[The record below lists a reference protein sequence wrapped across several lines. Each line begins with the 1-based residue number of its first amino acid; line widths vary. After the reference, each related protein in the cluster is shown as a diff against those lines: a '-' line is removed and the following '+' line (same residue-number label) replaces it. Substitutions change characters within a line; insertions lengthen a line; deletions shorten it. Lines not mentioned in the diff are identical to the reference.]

1 MNPVC
6 QVFYPAP
13 AFGII
18 LVKHKPTPSQRWQT
32 DMDDTFAFQQ
42 LLTEVRAKNQTAC
55 TELVQQFQDEILRAV
70 RPALIGM
77 GLQRV
82 LDPTDICQ
90 AVLTSFF
97 ERVVSGPYKFET
109 PQQLRHLLL
118 TMARNKVM
126 DEARKYSAFRRDQRR
141 HVPESEEDCLR
152 GLPAD
157 ISTPSSIAVK
167 RELIDAIHRHLS
179 DEERYLVEQ
188 RTLGRDW
195 ASLGAERNLSP
206 EAMRKKVD
214 RAILRVTKQLGLG

>member
-1 MNPVC
+1 MDNP
-6 QVFYPAP
+6 Q
-13 AFGII
+13 
-18 LVKHKPTPSQRWQT
+18 
-32 DMDDTFAFQQ
+32 AFQH
-42 LLTEVRAKNQTAC
+42 LLQRVRAKDQAAC
-55 TELVQQFQDEILRAV
+55 TELVKQFQEEIYRAV

-82 LDPTDICQ
+82 LDPMDICQ
-90 AVLTSFF
+90 AVMASFF
-97 ERVVSGPYKFET
+97 DRVVTGPYKLDT
-109 PQQLRHLLL
+109 PQALRQLLL

-126 DEARKYSAFRRDQRR
+126 DEARKYSAFRRDHRR
-141 HVPESEEDCLR
+141 QMTDGEEDCLQ

-167 RELIDAIHRHLS
+167 RELIEAIHRHLS

-214 RAILRVTKQLGLG
+214 RAILRVTKQLGLA

>member
-1 MNPVC
+1 MTLSQPDQLRRNPMNE
-6 QVFYPAP
+6 Q
-13 AFGII
+13 
-18 LVKHKPTPSQRWQT
+18 L
-32 DMDDTFAFQQ
+32 AFQQ
-42 LLTEVRAKNQTAC
+42 LLQRVRAKDQAAC
-55 TELVQQFQDEILRAV
+55 TTLVRQYQEDILRAV

-90 AVLTSFF
+90 AVMVSFF
-97 ERVVSGPYKFET
+97 ERVVTGPYKLEE

-126 DEARKYSAFRRDQRR
+126 DEARKYSAFRRDHRR
-141 HVPESEEDCLR
+141 HQPDGEDDCLKA
-152 GLPAD
+152 LPAD

-167 RELIDAIHRHLS
+167 RELIEAIHRHLS
-179 DEERYLVEQ
+179 DEERYLFEQ